1 MDKQEAL
8 RARDAFASELEMIKF
23 SLNTCRQHK
32 DTLMV
37 DLSSTDDEI
46 AKLERAEKECSA
58 RLRKLTS
65 LIEGT

>member
-1 MDKQEAL
+1 MDRQEAL
-8 RARDAFASELEMIKF
+8 RARDAFACELEMIKI

-37 DLSSTDDEI
+37 GLSSTDEEM
-46 AKLERAEKECSA
+46 AGLERAERECSA
-58 RLRKLTS
+58 RIRKLTS

>member
-1 MDKQEAL
+1 MGRQEAL
-8 RARDAFASELEMIKF
+8 QARDTLARELEMIKF

-32 DTLMV
+32 DALMV
-37 DLSSTDDEI
+37 GLSSTDEEM
-46 AKLERAEKECSA
+46 AKLERAERECSA